1 MSAGVL
7 EERLEDGVL
16 WLTLNRPEVR
26 NALNEPLVLA
36 LRDRLRRA
44 DGEPEVRA
52 VVLRGAGPS
61 FCAGGDLLAFLELKG
76 AQETREFTRRVF
88 EMFYAIEACARPVIA
103 SVHGYALAGGT
114 ELCLACDLVV
124 AAEDARFGTA
134 EPRIGLSPGYAD
146 VRMTQVIGLHN
157 AKYLALT
164 GDQVDAGEAHRMGL
178 VNVVCPAA
186 ELEERT
192 RALAARLAANAP
204 LALAAGKAI
213 LNRQAREGYEHTIE
227 MVTMLQLTE
236 DRNEGVAAFREKRPP
251 RFQGR

>member
-1 MSAGVL
+1 MGVI
-7 EERLEDGVL
+7 ERREDQGVL
-16 WLTLNRPEVR
+16 WLTMNRPEVR
-26 NALNEPLVLA
+26 NALNEELVLA
-36 LRDRLRRA
+36 LRDSMRDA
-44 DGEPEVRA
+44 DSEPGIRA

-61 FCAGGDLLAFLELKG
+61 FCAGGDLMSFLALDG
-76 AQETREFTRRVF
+76 PHQVREFTRRVF
-88 EMFYAIEACARPVIA
+88 EMFYSIEACSKPVVA

-124 AAEDARFGTA
+124 AGDTAQFGTA

-164 GDQVDAGEAHRMGL
+164 GDRIDAPEAHRMGL
-178 VNVVCPAA
+178 VNIICPES
-186 ELEERT
+186 ELEART
-192 RALAARLAANAP
+192 QALADRLVANAP

-236 DRNEGVAAFREKRPP
+236 DRNEGVAAFKEKREP
-251 RFQGR
+251 RFRGR